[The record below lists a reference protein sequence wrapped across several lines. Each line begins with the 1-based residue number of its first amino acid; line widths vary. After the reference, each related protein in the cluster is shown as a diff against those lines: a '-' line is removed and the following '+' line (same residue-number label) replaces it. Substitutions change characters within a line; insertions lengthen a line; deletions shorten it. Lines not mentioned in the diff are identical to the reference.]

1 MTITLYEKLA
11 DGQLQKISD
20 RPWDDKLV
28 QALNAANFVLVGGK
42 EYEMIEG
49 RLNLDLDVFEI
60 LLVTVSLDGGVSRP

>member
-1 MTITLYEKLA
+1 MTITLYEKLV

-49 RLNLDLDVFEI
+49 RLNLDLNVFEI
-60 LLVTVSLDGGVSRP
+60 LLVTVSLDGGVDRP